1 MVLKELIQDMYKR
14 GLDQLLVLH
23 LTNESAILGYV
34 SYDKGK
40 LMIRDRGLLGKELK
54 PARLAPCWDYG
65 LLGCLYNTDKFE
77 WNSLTFCGLELTD
90 MPVNLSST
98 RQGALYAAENQ
109 YGENLINF
117 NGSVYRGYQLML
129 DNHHLPVITLKPINT
144 KTGEVGLA
152 VCDLRAAPIDLAI
165 IRKVN
170 DIVRESIEKQ
180 LLLEVEDVQVNS
192 EKFDEMFGD
201 FLPKN

>member
-1 MVLKELIQDMYKR
+1 MVLKELIQNMFMQ
-14 GLDQLLVLH
+14 GVGQLLVLH
-23 LTNESAILGYV
+23 ITKESVLLGHV
-34 SYDKGK
+34 SYEKGK

-54 PARLAPCWDYG
+54 PARLIPCWDYG
-65 LLGCLYNTDKFE
+65 LLGCLYSTDKYE
-77 WNSLTFCGLELTD
+77 WNSLTFCGLEQTD
-90 MPVNLSST
+90 MPVDLSDT
-98 RQGALYAAENQ
+98 RQGALHAAENQ

-117 NGSVYRGYQLML
+117 TGSIYRGYQLML
-129 DNHHLPVITLKPINT
+129 ENHYLPVVTLKPINT
-144 KTGEVGLA
+144 KTGEAGLA

-180 LLLEVEDVQVNS
+180 LLLGVEDVQVNS